1 MSTCSLINYIQHIC
15 THKYFLQIIV
25 INVDIIVMQIACMM
39 SNTVVSEQIYPYE
52 KLIFVFSTKI
62 GYMHANIIMLRDD
75 TNMTPCKDW

>member
-25 INVDIIVMQIACMM
+25 INVDICIQDA
-39 SNTVVSEQIYPYE
+39 NTVVSEQIYPYE